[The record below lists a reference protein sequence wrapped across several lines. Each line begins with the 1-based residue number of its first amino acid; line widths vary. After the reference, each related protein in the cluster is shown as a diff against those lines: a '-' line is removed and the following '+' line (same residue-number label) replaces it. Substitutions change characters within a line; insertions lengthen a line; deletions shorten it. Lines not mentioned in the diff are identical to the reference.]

1 MATSRDDFGIAIRS
15 ALLQRGAR
23 QKFSLFVL
31 ILISI
36 FIFALD
42 NTNLKPVKAFR
53 SLINDGIYR
62 ISAVSS
68 SPIRF
73 SSATKDFFVRHVFI
87 YKENEKLKD
96 EIRQLK
102 ELELN
107 TSYLRTENKQLQE
120 IVQLDKKTSFRT
132 VGAKIM
138 LDKNSPYLNSAIINK
153 GTNSGI
159 KLGMPVLS
167 KGHLV
172 GKIVEV
178 NYISSRIL
186 LLNDLNSKIP
196 VVLSPT
202 GDQAILSGIGK
213 LDPSLEYLPKDFK
226 IKENK
231 KTGLP
236 IQNVVYTSGKDG
248 VLLTGISIGEAFAE
262 DGRIKVKLFT
272 DPNQIFLV
280 NVILDQETDLEAM

>member
-36 FIFALD
+36 AIFGLD
-42 NTNLKPVKAFR
+42 NTEIKAVKSLR
-53 SLINDGIYR
+53 SLINDGVYR
-62 ISAVSS
+62 ISAISS
-68 SPIRF
+68 SPIKF
-73 SSATKDFFVRHVFI
+73 TSATKDFFIRHVMV
-87 YKENEKLKD
+87 YEQNKKLRS
-96 EIRQLK
+96 EIEELK
-102 ELELN
+102 KQKFN
-107 TSYLRTENKQLQE
+107 NSYLQTQNKQLND
-120 IVQLDKKTSFRT
+120 VVKLNKRLDFST
-132 VGAKIM
+132 VGAKII
-138 LDKNSPYLNSAIINK
+138 LDKNSPYINSVIINK

-172 GKIVEV
+172 GRIVEV
-178 NYISSRIL
+178 NFISSRIL

-196 VVLSPT
+196 VVISPN

-213 LDPSLEYLPKDFK
+213 KEPSLDYLP
-226 IKENK
+226 ENFYPEDDN
-231 KTGLP
+231 L
-236 IQNVVYTSGKDG
+236 VYTSGKDG
-248 VLLTGISIGEAFAE
+248 VLVSGISIGKLFMDE
-262 DGRIKVKLFT
+262 GRIKVKLFT

-280 NVILDQETDLEAM
+280 NVILSNSNKPKEM

>member
-36 FIFALD
+36 AIFGLD
-42 NTNLKPVKAFR
+42 NTELKAVKSLR
-53 SLINDGIYR
+53 SILNDGVYR
-62 ISAVSS
+62 ISAISS
-68 SPIRF
+68 SPIKF
-73 SSATKDFFVRHVFI
+73 TSATKEFFIRHILI
-87 YKENEKLKD
+87 YKENEELKTEITELKRQKL
-96 EIRQLK
+96 
-102 ELELN
+102 N
-107 TSYLRTENKQLQE
+107 NSYLQTQNKQLNE
-120 IVQLDKKTSFRT
+120 VVQLNKRIDFST

-138 LDKNSPYLNSAIINK
+138 LDKNSPYLNSVIINK

-159 KLGMPVLS
+159 KLGLPVLS

-178 NYISSRIL
+178 NFISSRIL

-196 VVLSPT
+196 VVISPN

-213 LDPSLEYLPKDFK
+213 LEPSLDYLP
-226 IKENK
+226 ENFYP
-231 KTGLP
+231 GDDN
-236 IQNVVYTSGKDG
+236 IVYTSGKDG
-248 VLLTGISIGEAFAE
+248 VLVPGISIGKAFIDE
-262 DGRIKVKLFT
+262 GRTKVKLFT
-272 DPNQIFLV
+272 DPTQIFLV
-280 NVILDQETDLEAM
+280 NIILSKSKEIKDM